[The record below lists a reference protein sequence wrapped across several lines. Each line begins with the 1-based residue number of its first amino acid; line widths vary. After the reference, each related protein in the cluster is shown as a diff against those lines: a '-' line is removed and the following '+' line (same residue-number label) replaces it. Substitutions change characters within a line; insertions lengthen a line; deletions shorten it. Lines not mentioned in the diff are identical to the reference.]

1 VLERGLIDETIERFC
16 KLAGKFG
23 RSTRAWSTHQS
34 RRTLVRKA
42 MDPLAQGGRGQ
53 LKRVGDGLE
62 ALPLDDIAH
71 GLGTAKDTGF
81 LGLL

>member
-1 VLERGLIDETIERFC
+1 
-16 KLAGKFG
+16 
-23 RSTRAWSTHQS
+23 
-34 RRTLVRKA
+34 
-42 MDPLAQGGRGQ
+42 MDPLAHGGRGQ

-62 ALPLDDIAH
+62 ALPLDDVAH